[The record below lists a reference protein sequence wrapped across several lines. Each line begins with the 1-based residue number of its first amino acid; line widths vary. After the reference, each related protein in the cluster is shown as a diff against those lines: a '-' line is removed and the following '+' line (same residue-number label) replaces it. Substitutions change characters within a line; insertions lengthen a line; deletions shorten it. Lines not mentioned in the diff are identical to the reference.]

1 MEYTRL
7 GATGLR
13 VSRLALGCMTYGDPT
28 RGLHRWTLDEAAS
41 APFFRQAVELGIT
54 FWDTANVYQQGSGEE
69 YVGRAITRFSRR
81 EDIVLATKVS
91 GRMHDGP
98 GGSGLSRTAILEQ
111 VDASL
116 RRLGTD
122 HIDVYYVHRF
132 DEETPVEETMRALD
146 DIVRAGK
153 VRYLG
158 ASSMYAWQFAKLQ
171 TAAAVNGLTPFVA
184 MENQYNL
191 LKREEEREMIPM
203 CADTGVGL
211 TPYSPN
217 GKGRLARPRGAA
229 TDRSNIDEV
238 AKAFDTDADGPIIDA
253 VEEIAAERGIPMA
266 QVALAWVLRNPTVA
280 APIIGAT
287 KPAHLTDAAAAL
299 DVQLTDDEVA
309 RLESPY
315 VTQAPFW
322 W

>member
-13 VSRLALGCMTYGDPT
+13 VSRLALGCMTYGDPN

-69 YVGRAITRFSRR
+69 YVGRAVTRFSRR

-132 DEETPVEETMRALD
+132 DEETPVEETMQALD

-171 TAAAVNGLTPFVA
+171 TAAAVGGLTPFVA

-253 VEEIAAERGIPMA
+253 VEEIAVERGIPMA

>member
-13 VSRLALGCMTYGDPT
+13 VSRLALGCMTYGDPN

-69 YVGRAITRFSRR
+69 YVGRAIKRFSRR

-171 TAAAVNGLTPFVA
+171 TAAAVNGLTSFVA

-229 TDRSNIDEV
+229 TDRSNIDDV

-253 VEEIAAERGIPMA
+253 VEEIAVERGIPMA

>member
-13 VSRLALGCMTYGDPT
+13 VSRLALGCMTYGDPN

-69 YVGRAITRFSRR
+69 YVGRAIKRFSRR

>member
-13 VSRLALGCMTYGDPT
+13 VSRLALGCMTYGDPN

-69 YVGRAITRFSRR
+69 YVGRAIKRFSRR

-132 DEETPVEETMRALD
+132 DEETPVEETMQALD

-171 TAAAVNGLTPFVA
+171 TAAAVGGLTPFVA

-299 DVQLTDDEVA
+299 DVQLTDEEVA

>member
-13 VSRLALGCMTYGDPT
+13 VSRLALGCMTYGDPN

-41 APFFRQAVELGIT
+41 APFFRQAVELGFT

-132 DEETPVEETMRALD
+132 DEETPVEETMQALD

-158 ASSMYAWQFAKLQ
+158 ASSMCAWQFAKLQ
-171 TAAAVNGLTPFVA
+171 TAAAVGGLTPFVA

-229 TDRSNIDEV
+229 TDRSNVDEV

-253 VEEIAAERGIPMA
+253 VEEIAVERGIPMA

>member
-81 EDIVLATKVS
+81 EDIVLAAKVS

-132 DEETPVEETMRALD
+132 DEETPVEETMQALD

-171 TAAAVNGLTPFVA
+171 TAAAVGGLTPFVA

-253 VEEIAAERGIPMA
+253 VEEIAVERGIPMA

>member
-13 VSRLALGCMTYGDPT
+13 VSRLALGCMTYGDPN

-132 DEETPVEETMRALD
+132 DEETPVEETMQALD

-171 TAAAVNGLTPFVA
+171 TAAAVHGLTPFVA

-253 VEEIAAERGIPMA
+253 VEEIAVERGIPMA

>member
-13 VSRLALGCMTYGDPT
+13 VSRLALGCMTYGDPN

-69 YVGRAITRFSRR
+69 YVGRAIKRFSRR

-171 TAAAVNGLTPFVA
+171 MAAAVNGLTPFVA

-253 VEEIAAERGIPMA
+253 VEEIAVERGIPMA

>member
-13 VSRLALGCMTYGDPT
+13 VSRLALGCMTYGDPN

-69 YVGRAITRFSRR
+69 YVGRAIKRFSRR

-299 DVQLTDDEVA
+299 DVQLTDEEVA

>member
-13 VSRLALGCMTYGDPT
+13 VSRLALGCMTYGDPN

-132 DEETPVEETMRALD
+132 DEETPVEETMQALD

-171 TAAAVNGLTPFVA
+171 TAAAVGGLTPFVA

>member
-13 VSRLALGCMTYGDPT
+13 VSRLALGCMTYGDPN

-69 YVGRAITRFSRR
+69 YVGRAIKRFSRR

-132 DEETPVEETMRALD
+132 DEETPVEETMQALD

-171 TAAAVNGLTPFVA
+171 TAAAVGGLTPFVA

-253 VEEIAAERGIPMA
+253 VEEIAAEWGIPMA

-299 DVQLTDDEVA
+299 DVQLTDEEVA

>member
-13 VSRLALGCMTYGDPT
+13 VSRLALGCMTYGDPN

-132 DEETPVEETMRALD
+132 DEETPVEETMQALD

-171 TAAAVNGLTPFVA
+171 TAAAVHGLTPFVA

-253 VEEIAAERGIPMA
+253 VEEIAVERGIPMA

-287 KPAHLTDAAAAL
+287 KAAHLTDAAAAL